1 MTERHMA
8 MFVPDR
14 LNEAGKRKKKKMMMM
29 MMKEDQEGKGRKNEG
44 TR

>member
-29 MMKEDQEGKGRKNEG
+29 MMKVAGKAGRKG
-44 TR
+44 GQP